1 MSKHKLS
8 DDENNALKKDLNFAV
23 VLISIPITDLITGVE
38 SEIRRCKTIN
48 DEEAEKMRASVASV
62 IHHAKPPKLNMPKG
76 EINALIELCKKS

>member
-8 DDENNALKKDLNFAV
+8 DDDNALKKGLNFAV
-23 VLISIPITDLITGVE
+23 VLTLIPVTNLITGME
-38 SEIRRCKTIN
+38 SAVRRCKTIN

-76 EINALIELCKKS
+76 EINALIELCKKL